1 MKPPNPPTRVV
12 LAVLT
17 FKRLDDL
24 AAVVPALV
32 DQAGRAPVGFAVR
45 VLIVD
50 NDPLQSGRD
59 LVERAM
65 PAALPI
71 RVGYAAE
78 SEPGISAA
86 RNRALDEAAED
97 DILVFIDDDERP
109 VDSWLADL
117 LACYEGHDHPA
128 AVVGP
133 VISAFDGDLDAW
145 VAAGEFFNRRR
156 LPTGTSVELAATN
169 NLLLDLASVR
179 RLGLRFDPEFGI
191 SGGGDSLFTRT
202 LSARGGRMVW
212 CDEAIVY
219 DMVPAARATR
229 DWVLR
234 RAFRMGNSWTR
245 VSLALADSPLA
256 AARVRIVSGAR
267 GLVRVAGGAGR
278 LAVGTLTRSAR
289 HQARG
294 RRTMA
299 RGAGLLAG
307 VVGYRYD
314 EYRR

>member
-17 FKRLDDL
+17 FKRPDDL

-65 PAALPI
+65 PASLPI

-117 LACYEGHDHPA
+117 LGCYVAQDRPA

-133 VISAFDGDLDAW
+133 VISAFDGELDAW

-278 LAVGTLTRSAR
+278 LAVGTLTHSAR